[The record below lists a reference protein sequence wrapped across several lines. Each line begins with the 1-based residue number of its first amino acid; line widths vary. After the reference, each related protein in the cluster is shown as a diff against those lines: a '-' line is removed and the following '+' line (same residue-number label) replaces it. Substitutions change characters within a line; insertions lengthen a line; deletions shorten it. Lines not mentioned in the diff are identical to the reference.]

1 MTEAAIDT
9 GLFRDLYV
17 ALGDPLDETT
27 WIMRFYYK
35 PFISWIWGGCLIMAG
50 GGLLALFDRRYRAH
64 RRQAGRN
71 PAAAAAG
78 PYTPPPE
85 AGLAARGTSSLSAL
99 CFLYCC
105 LSFCLDFLQWG

>member
-27 WIMRFYYK
+27 WIMRFYYP
-35 PFISWIWGGCLIMAG
+35 PFIRWIWAGCVIMAG
-50 GGLLALFDRRYRAH
+50 GGLLALFDCRYPAH

-71 PAAAAAG
+71 PPAAAAG
-78 PYTPPPE
+78 PYTPQPE
-85 AGLAARGTSSLSAL
+85 SRLAAHGPYYPSPHL
-99 CFLYCC
+99 
-105 LSFCLDFLQWG
+105 

>member
-1 MTEAAIDT
+1 MAEAAIDT

-27 WIMRFYYK
+27 WIMRLYYK
-35 PFISWIWGGCLIMAG
+35 PFISWLWGGCLIMAG

-71 PAAAAAG
+71 PAPAAAG
-78 PYTPPPE
+78 PYTQI
-85 AGLAARGTSSLSAL
+85 GSATVRNTVTNTHIVSRTPADTKTHIL
-99 CFLYCC
+99 HK
-105 LSFCLDFLQWG
+105 